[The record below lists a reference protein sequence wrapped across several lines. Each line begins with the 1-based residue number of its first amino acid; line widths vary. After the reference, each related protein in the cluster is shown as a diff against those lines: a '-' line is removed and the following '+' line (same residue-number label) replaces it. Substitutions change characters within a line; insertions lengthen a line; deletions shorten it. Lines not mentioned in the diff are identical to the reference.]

1 MRKVLYLFQYKF
13 SSLLPLAIGGQKMPS
28 SFDIPANYGVDVF
41 DDEEMRSHLPEKVY
55 RDLMDTIHNGKEL
68 DPSLA
73 DDVAHGMKDWAISKG
88 ATHYTHWFQP
98 LTGVTA
104 EKHDSFISV
113 PSKKG
118 KVIMSFS
125 GKELIKGEPDAS
137 SFPNGGLRAT
147 FEARGYTAWDC
158 TSPAFVIHDEYSD
171 VLFIPTAFCS
181 YTGEAL
187 DSKTPLLRSMDYVS
201 EQAIRV
207 LRIFGDTEATKVIP
221 MAGPEQEYFLVDI
234 DHFAQRKD
242 LIYTGRTLF
251 GAPAPKGQELDDH
264 YFGPIRE
271 KIAGFMTEVN
281 QVLWKLG
288 IPAKT
293 EHNEVAPSQHELA
306 VIYGS
311 ANVASDQNA
320 LVMMILKKIAKKHGF
335 ICLFAEKP
343 FAGINGSGKHDN
355 WSLQTNT
362 GINLLKP
369 GKNPHENTQFLAFLA
384 AVVKAVDEYAGLMR
398 ESVATYTNDFRLG
411 ANEAP
416 PAIVSIF
423 LGDELN
429 AVVEKIIHANTTS
442 KVRANTLLQTGA
454 KTLPVLPKDSTD
466 RNRTS
471 PFAFTGNRFEFR
483 MVGSSQNVANANII
497 LDTIV
502 GKTLKE
508 FADYVENSEDAL
520 KAIDEWIKNTLKEH
534 ERIIFNGDG
543 YSEDWVKEAE
553 KRGLLNLKT
562 SVEATDILN
571 EDKTKELFTES
582 GVMTLSELR
591 SRAEIKYSNYA
602 SQVFIDAKTMSHMAH
617 KLYIPAVNGFFSE
630 LVSEVK
636 DCNSISIKA
645 PKSTTVAI
653 EKISSLLDK
662 AVEAV
667 DKLDEAV
674 NACDVNG
681 RDKAVYARDILLPL
695 MENLRAPIDE
705 LETIVSKKAWPVP
718 SYGDLLFHI
727 N

>member
-1 MRKVLYLFQYKF
+1 
-13 SSLLPLAIGGQKMPS
+13 MPS
-28 SFDIPANYGVDVF
+28 QFDIPANYGVDVF

-55 RDLMDTIHNGKEL
+55 KDLMETIHNGSEL

-113 PSKKG
+113 PDKKG

-187 DSKTPLLRSMDYVS
+187 DSKTPLLRSMEYVS
-201 EQAIRV
+201 EQAVRV
-207 LRIFGDTEATKVIP
+207 LRIFGDKETKRVIP

-234 DHFAQRKD
+234 EHFAQRKD

-271 KIAGFMTEVN
+271 QIAGFMTEVN

-306 VIYGS
+306 VIYSS
-311 ANVASDQNA
+311 ANVAADQNA

-355 WSLQTNT
+355 WSLQTDT

-369 GKNPHENTQFLAFLA
+369 GKNPHENTQFLVFLA

-423 LGDELN
+423 LGDELD
-429 AVVEKIIHANTTS
+429 AVVERIIHSDAPT
-442 KVRANTLLQTGA
+442 KARAKSLLQTGA

-483 MVGSSQNVANANII
+483 MVGSNQNIAGPNIV
-497 LDTIV
+497 LDTII

-508 FADYVENSEDAL
+508 FADTVERSEDAN
-520 KAIDEWIKNTLKEH
+520 KAIDDWIRTSLKEH

-543 YSEDWVKEAE
+543 YSKAWVEEAK
-553 KRGLLNLKT
+553 KRGLLNLAT
-562 SVEATDILN
+562 SVEATDVLN
-571 EDKTKELFTES
+571 EEKVKDLFAES
-582 GVMTLSELR
+582 GVLTTSELK
-591 SRAEIKYSNYA
+591 SRAEIKYANYA
-602 SQVFIDAKTMSHMAH
+602 SQVMIDAKTMSHMAK
-617 KLYIPAVNGFFSE
+617 KLYIPAVHGYLAKLLDEAKSFKE
-630 LVSEVK
+630 LG
-636 DCNSISIKA
+636 IKA
-645 PKSTTVAI
+645 PKSTSSAI
-653 EKISSLLDK
+653 EKISSLLDEAQSASDTLDQDITSLK
-662 AVEAV
+662 AT
-667 DKLDEAV
+667 
-674 NACDVNG
+674 G
-681 RDKAVYARDILLPL
+681 RDKAVYCRDVLIPA
-695 MENLRAPIDE
+695 MADLRKPIDE
-705 LETIVSKKAWPVP
+705 LETIVAKSSWPVP

>member
-1 MRKVLYLFQYKF
+1 
-13 SSLLPLAIGGQKMPS
+13 MPS
-28 SFDIPANYGVDVF
+28 SFDIPSNYGVDVF

-55 RDLMDTIHNGKEL
+55 KDLMDTIHNGKEL
-68 DPSLA
+68 NAELA

-113 PSKKG
+113 PDKNG

-125 GKELIKGEPDAS
+125 GKELVKGEPDAS

-158 TSPAFVIHDEYSD
+158 TSPAFVIHDEYSN

-187 DSKTPLLRSMDYVS
+187 DSKTPLLRSRDYIS
-201 EQAIRV
+201 EQALRV
-207 LRIFGDTEATKVIP
+207 LRIFGDTTSKRVET
-221 MAGPEQEYFLVDI
+221 MSGPEQEYFLVDI
-234 DHFAQRKD
+234 EHFAKRKD

-306 VIYGS
+306 VIYAS
-311 ANVASDQNA
+311 SNVAADNNA
-320 LVMMILKKIAKKHGF
+320 LVMMVLKKIAKKHGF
-335 ICLFAEKP
+335 ICLLAEKP

-355 WSLQTNT
+355 FSIQTDT

-369 GKNPHENTQFLAFLA
+369 GKNPHENTQFLVFLA
-384 AVVKAVDEYAGLMR
+384 AIIKAADEYAGLMR

-429 AVVEKIIHANTTS
+429 AVVERIIHSTNS
-442 KVRANTLLQTGA
+442 KTASKNGGLLQTGA

-483 MVGSSQNVANANII
+483 MVGSSQNVSEPNTVLNTII
-497 LDTIV
+497 
-502 GKTLKE
+502 GKELKE
-508 FADYVENSEDAL
+508 FADYIERSEDANT
-520 KAIDEWIKNTLKEH
+520 AINAWIKDTLTEH
-534 ERIIFNGDG
+534 ERVIFNGDG
-543 YSEDWVKEAE
+543 YSDEWVKEAE
-553 KRGLLNLKT
+553 KRGLLNLKS
-562 SVEATDILN
+562 SVEAYDVLS
-571 EDKTKELFTES
+571 EDKTKELYTEAGVFTA
-582 GVMTLSELR
+582 SELK
-591 SRAEIKYSNYA
+591 SRAEIKYANYA
-602 SQVFIDAKTMSHMAH
+602 SQVFIDAKTMSHMAR
-617 KLYIPAVNGFFSE
+617 KLYIPAINTYYAS
-630 LVSEVK
+630 LVKEVK
-636 DCNSISIKA
+636 NCNDCSLHA
-645 PKSTTVAI
+645 PKSTMISI
-653 EKISSLLDK
+653 EKISALLDK
-662 AVEAV
+662 VQDAV
-667 DKLDEAV
+667 DALDNAV
-674 NACDVNG
+674 KACNKTG
-681 RDKAVYARDILLPL
+681 RDKAVYARDVLLPL
-695 MENLRAPIDE
+695 MSDLRSPVDA
-705 LETIVSKKAWPVP
+705 LEEIVAKDVWPVP

>member
-1 MRKVLYLFQYKF
+1 
-13 SSLLPLAIGGQKMPS
+13 MPS
-28 SFDIPANYGVDVF
+28 QFDIPANYGVDVF

-55 RDLMDTIHNGKEL
+55 KDLMETIHNGSEL

-113 PSKKG
+113 PDKKG

-187 DSKTPLLRSMDYVS
+187 DSKTPLLRSMEYVS
-201 EQAIRV
+201 EQAVRV
-207 LRIFGDTEATKVIP
+207 LRIFGDKETKRVIP

-234 DHFAQRKD
+234 EHFAQRKD

-271 KIAGFMTEVN
+271 QIAGFMTEVN

-306 VIYGS
+306 VIYSS
-311 ANVASDQNA
+311 ANVAADQNA

-355 WSLQTNT
+355 WSLQTDT

-369 GKNPHENTQFLAFLA
+369 GKNPHENTQFLVFLA

-423 LGDELN
+423 LGDELD
-429 AVVEKIIHANTTS
+429 AVVERIIHSDAPT
-442 KVRANTLLQTGA
+442 KARAKSLLQTGA

-483 MVGSSQNVANANII
+483 MVGSNQNIAGPNIV
-497 LDTIV
+497 LDTII

-508 FADYVENSEDAL
+508 FADTVERSEDAN
-520 KAIDEWIKNTLKEH
+520 KAIDDWIRTSLKEH

-543 YSEDWVKEAE
+543 YSKAWVEEAK
-553 KRGLLNLKT
+553 KRGLLNLAT
-562 SVEATDILN
+562 SVEATDVLN
-571 EDKTKELFTES
+571 EEKVKDLFAES
-582 GVMTLSELR
+582 GVLTTSELK
-591 SRAEIKYSNYA
+591 SRAEIKYANYA
-602 SQVFIDAKTMSHMAH
+602 SQVMIDAKTMSHMAK
-617 KLYIPAVNGFFSE
+617 KLYIPAVHGYLAKLLDEAKSFKE
-630 LVSEVK
+630 LG
-636 DCNSISIKA
+636 IKA
-645 PKSTTVAI
+645 PKSTSSAI
-653 EKISSLLDK
+653 EKISSLLDEAQSASDTLDQDIASLK
-662 AVEAV
+662 A
-667 DKLDEAV
+667 
-674 NACDVNG
+674 NG
-681 RDKAVYARDILLPL
+681 RDKAVYCRDVLIPA
-695 MENLRAPIDE
+695 MADLRKPIDE
-705 LETIVSKKAWPVP
+705 LETIVAKSSWPVP

>member
-1 MRKVLYLFQYKF
+1 MDVGTRREY
-13 SSLLPLAIGGQKMPS
+13 MPS
-28 SFDIPANYGVDVF
+28 SFDITQNYGIDVF

-55 RDLMDTIHNGKEL
+55 KDLMDTIHNGKEL
-68 DPSLA
+68 DASLA

-113 PSKKG
+113 PDKKG

-158 TSPAFVIHDEYSD
+158 TSPAFVVHDEYSD

-187 DSKTPLLRSMDYVS
+187 DGKTPLLRSMEYIS
-201 EQAIRV
+201 EQAKRV
-207 LRIFGDTEATKVIP
+207 LCIFGDTKTKKVVP

-271 KIAGFMTEVN
+271 QIAGFMTEVN

-306 VIYGS
+306 VIYSS
-311 ANVASDQNA
+311 ANVAADQNA
-320 LVMMILKKIAKKHGF
+320 LVMMVLKKIAKKHGF

-355 WSLQTNT
+355 WSLQTDT
-362 GINLLKP
+362 GVNLLKP
-369 GKNPHENTQFLAFLA
+369 GKNPHENTQFLVFLA
-384 AVVKAVDEYAGLMR
+384 AVVKAVDEYAGLLR

-416 PAIVSIF
+416 PAIVSVF

-429 AVVEKIIHANTTS
+429 SVVERIIHSDAPT
-442 KVRANTLLQTGA
+442 KARANTLLQTGA

-483 MVGSSQNVANANII
+483 MVGSNQNIAGPNIV

-508 FADYVENSEDAL
+508 FADTIERSEDVN
-520 KAIDEWIKNTLKEH
+520 KAIDEWIRTTLKAH

-543 YSEDWVKEAE
+543 YSDDWVKEAE

-562 SVEATDILN
+562 TVEATDVLS
-571 EDKTKELFTES
+571 EDKIKELFSES
-582 GVMTLSELR
+582 GVLTPSELK

-602 SQVFIDAKTMSHMAH
+602 SQVFIDAKTMSHMSR
-617 KLYIPAVNGFFSE
+617 KLYIPAVNGYFTS
-630 LVSEVK
+630 LVKEAKTCKDIEIEV
-636 DCNSISIKA
+636 
-645 PKSTTVAI
+645 PKSTMDSI
-653 EKISSLLDK
+653 HKISALLDK
-662 AVEAV
+662 AVEYT
-667 DKLDEAV
+667 DGLDEAV
-674 NACDVNG
+674 SSCKATG
-681 RDKAVYARDILLPL
+681 RDKAVYARDVLLPL
-695 MENLRAPIDE
+695 MAELRGAVDE
-705 LETIVSKKAWPVP
+705 LETMVSKKAWPVP

>member
-1 MRKVLYLFQYKF
+1 
-13 SSLLPLAIGGQKMPS
+13 MPS
-28 SFDIPANYGVDVF
+28 QFDVQTNYGVDVF

-68 DPSLA
+68 NPTLA

-113 PSKKG
+113 PDKKG

-125 GKELIKGEPDAS
+125 GKELVKGEPDAS

-158 TSPAFVIHDEYSD
+158 TSPAFVVHDEYSN
-171 VLFIPTAFCS
+171 VLYIPTAFCS

-187 DSKTPLLRSMDYVS
+187 DGKTPLLRSMDYVS
-201 EQAIRV
+201 EQSLRV
-207 LRIFGDTEATKVIP
+207 LKIFGDTTAKKVIP
-221 MAGPEQEYFLVDI
+221 MSGPEQEYFLVDI
-234 DHFAQRKD
+234 EHFAQRKD

-271 KIAGFMTEVN
+271 QIAGFMTEVN

-306 VIYGS
+306 VIYS
-311 ANVASDQNA
+311 SVNVAADQNA

-335 ICLFAEKP
+335 ICLLTEKP
-343 FAGINGSGKHDN
+343 FAGINGSGKHN
-355 WSLQTNT
+355 NYSLQTDT

-384 AVVKAVDEYAGLMR
+384 AVIKSVDEFSGLMR

-429 AVVEKIIHANTTS
+429 AVVERIIHSDKPTKA
-442 KVRANTLLQTGA
+442 REHTLLQTGA

-483 MVGSSQNVANANII
+483 MVGSNQNIAEPNIV
-497 LDTIV
+497 LNTII
-502 GKTLKE
+502 GRALKE
-508 FADYVENSEDAL
+508 FADYVERSEDATSAISQWIRDTL
-520 KAIDEWIKNTLKEH
+520 KAH

-543 YSEDWVKEAE
+543 YSENWVKEAE
-553 KRGLLNLKT
+553 KRGLPNLKT
-562 SVEATDILN
+562 TVEATDVLLDENVI
-571 EDKTKELFTES
+571 DLFTES
-582 GVMTLSELR
+582 GVFTLSELK
-591 SRAEIKYSNYA
+591 SRREIKYNNYS
-602 SQVFIDAKTMSHMAH
+602 SQVFIDAKTMSHMAR
-617 KLYIPAVNGFFSE
+617 KLYIPAVNSYFAK
-630 LVSEVK
+630 LVKEVK
-636 DCNSISIKA
+636 DCKESGIPA
-645 PKSTTVAI
+645 PKSTLDMLN
-653 EKISSLLDK
+653 KISALLD
-662 AVEAV
+662 EAQSMT
-667 DKLDEAV
+667 DKLDQAILDSKTTGREKAIYSR
-674 NACDVNG
+674 DV
-681 RDKAVYARDILLPL
+681 LLPL
-695 MENLRAPIDE
+695 MNALRKPVDE
-705 LETIVSKKAWPVP
+705 LENIVAKSYWPVP

>member
-1 MRKVLYLFQYKF
+1 
-13 SSLLPLAIGGQKMPS
+13 MPS
-28 SFDIPANYGVDVF
+28 SFDITSNYGVDVF
-41 DDEEMRSHLPEKVY
+41 DDEEMRSHLPQKVY
-55 RDLMDTIHNGKEL
+55 LALMETIHEGKEL

-113 PSKKG
+113 PDKKG

-158 TSPAFVIHDEYSD
+158 TSPAFVVHDEYSN

-187 DSKTPLLRSMDYVS
+187 DSKTPLLRSMEYIN
-201 EQAIRV
+201 EQAKRV
-207 LRIFGDTEATKVIP
+207 LCIFGDTETKKVLP

-234 DHFAQRKD
+234 DHFAKRKD

-251 GAPAPKGQELDDH
+251 GAVAPKGQELDDH

-271 KIAGFMTEVN
+271 QIAGFMTEVN

-355 WSLQTNT
+355 WSLQTDK
-362 GINLLKP
+362 GVNLLKP
-369 GKNPHENTQFLAFLA
+369 GKNPHENTQFLVFLA

-398 ESVATYTNDFRLG
+398 ESVASYTNDFRLG

-429 AVVEKIIHANTTS
+429 AVVERIIHSDAPTKARS
-442 KVRANTLLQTGA
+442 KSLLQTGVNS
-454 KTLPVLPKDSTD
+454 LPVLPKDSTD

-483 MVGSSQNVANANII
+483 MVGSSQNVASANIV
-497 LDTIV
+497 LDTII
-502 GKTLKE
+502 GKALKD
-508 FADYVENSEDAL
+508 FADTVERSEDVNT
-520 KAIDEWIKNTLKEH
+520 AINDWIRDTLKEH

-543 YSEDWVKEAE
+543 YSEEWVKEAE
-553 KRGLLNLKT
+553 RRGLLNLKT
-562 SVEATDILN
+562 TVEATDVLST
-571 EDKTKELFTES
+571 DKVKELFAES
-582 GVMTLSELR
+582 GVLTPTELK
-591 SRAEIKYSNYA
+591 SRAEIKYNNYA

-617 KLYIPAVNGFFSE
+617 KLYIPAVNTYFSS
-630 LVSEVK
+630 LVEEAKGCK
-636 DCNSISIKA
+636 DIGISA
-645 PKSTTVAI
+645 PKSTMKQI
-653 EKISSLLDK
+653 SDISSLLDE
-662 AVEAV
+662 VV
-667 DKLDEAV
+667 DATAKLDEAIASCNV
-674 NACDVNG
+674 SG
-681 RDKAVYARDILLPL
+681 RDKAVYSRDVLLPL
-695 MENLRAPIDE
+695 MEKLRTPVDT
-705 LETIVSKKAWPVP
+705 LETMVSKDVWPVP

>member
-1 MRKVLYLFQYKF
+1 
-13 SSLLPLAIGGQKMPS
+13 MPS
-28 SFDIPANYGVDVF
+28 QFDIPANYGVDVF

-55 RDLMDTIHNGKEL
+55 KDLMETIHNGSEL

-113 PSKKG
+113 PDKKG

-171 VLFIPTAFCS
+171 VLFIPTAFYS

-187 DSKTPLLRSMDYVS
+187 DSKTPLLRSMEYVS
-201 EQAIRV
+201 EQAVRV
-207 LRIFGDTEATKVIP
+207 LRIFGDKETKRVIP

-234 DHFAQRKD
+234 EHFAQRKD

-271 KIAGFMTEVN
+271 QIAGFMTEVN

-306 VIYGS
+306 VIYSS
-311 ANVASDQNA
+311 ANVAADQNA

-355 WSLQTNT
+355 WSLQTDT

-369 GKNPHENTQFLAFLA
+369 GKNPHENTQFLVFLA

-423 LGDELN
+423 LGDELD
-429 AVVEKIIHANTTS
+429 AVVERIIHSDAPT
-442 KVRANTLLQTGA
+442 KARAKSLLQTGA

-483 MVGSSQNVANANII
+483 MVGSNQNIAGPNIV
-497 LDTIV
+497 LDTII

-508 FADYVENSEDAL
+508 FADTVERSEDAN
-520 KAIDEWIKNTLKEH
+520 KAIDDWIRTSLKEH

-543 YSEDWVKEAE
+543 YSKAWVEEAK
-553 KRGLLNLKT
+553 KRGLLNLAT
-562 SVEATDILN
+562 SVEATDVLN
-571 EDKTKELFTES
+571 EEKVKDLFAES
-582 GVMTLSELR
+582 GVLTTSELK
-591 SRAEIKYSNYA
+591 SRAEIKYANYA
-602 SQVFIDAKTMSHMAH
+602 SQVMIDAKTMSHMAK
-617 KLYIPAVNGFFSE
+617 KLYIPAVHGYLAKLLDEAKSFKE
-630 LVSEVK
+630 LG
-636 DCNSISIKA
+636 IKA
-645 PKSTTVAI
+645 PKSTSSAI
-653 EKISSLLDK
+653 EKISSLLDEAQSASDTLDQNIASLK
-662 AVEAV
+662 AT
-667 DKLDEAV
+667 
-674 NACDVNG
+674 G
-681 RDKAVYARDILLPL
+681 RDKAVYCRDVLIPA
-695 MENLRAPIDE
+695 MADLRKPIDE
-705 LETIVSKKAWPVP
+705 LETIVAKSSWPVP

>member
-1 MRKVLYLFQYKF
+1 
-13 SSLLPLAIGGQKMPS
+13 MPS
-28 SFDIPANYGVDVF
+28 QFDIPTNYGVDVF

-55 RDLMDTIHNGKEL
+55 KDLMETIHNGSEL

-113 PSKKG
+113 PDKKG

-158 TSPAFVIHDEYSD
+158 TSPAFVVHDEYSN

-187 DSKTPLLRSMDYVS
+187 DGKTPLLRSMEYVS

-207 LRIFGDTEATKVIP
+207 LRIFGDKDSKRVIP

-234 DHFAQRKD
+234 EHFAQRKD

-271 KIAGFMTEVN
+271 QIAGFMTEVN

-306 VIYGS
+306 VIYTS
-311 ANVASDQNA
+311 ANVAADQNA
-320 LVMMILKKIAKKHGF
+320 LVMLILKKIAKKHGF

-355 WSLQTNT
+355 WSLQTDT

-369 GKNPHENTQFLAFLA
+369 GKNPHENTQFLVFLA

-416 PAIVSIF
+416 PAIVSVF
-423 LGDELN
+423 LGDELD
-429 AVVEKIIHANTTS
+429 AVVERIIHSDAPT
-442 KVRANTLLQTGA
+442 KARAKSLLQTGA

-483 MVGSSQNVANANII
+483 MVGSNQNIAGPNIV
-497 LDTIV
+497 LDTII

-508 FADYVENSEDAL
+508 FADTVERSEDAN
-520 KAIDEWIKNTLKEH
+520 KAIDDWIRTSLKEH

-543 YSEDWVKEAE
+543 YSQAWVEEAK
-553 KRGLLNLKT
+553 KRGLLNLTT
-562 SVEATDILN
+562 SVEATDVLN
-571 EDKTKELFTES
+571 DEKIRDLFAES
-582 GVMTLSELR
+582 GVLTPSELK
-591 SRAEIKYSNYA
+591 SRAEIKYANYA
-602 SQVFIDAKTMSHMAH
+602 SQVMIDAKTMSHMAR
-617 KLYIPAVNGFFSE
+617 KLYIPAVHGYLSKLLEEAKSF
-630 LVSEVK
+630 K
-636 DCNSISIKA
+636 DLGISA
-645 PKSTTVAI
+645 PKATAAAI
-653 EKISSLLDK
+653 EKTAKL
-662 AVEAV
+662 
-667 DKLDEAV
+667 LDEAQIAV
-674 NACDVNG
+674 DMLDSDIVSCTSIG
-681 RDKAVYARDILLPL
+681 REKAVYSRDVLIPA
-695 MENLRAPIDE
+695 MAALRKPIDE
-705 LETIVSKKAWPVP
+705 LETIVAKSDWPVP

>member
-1 MRKVLYLFQYKF
+1 
-13 SSLLPLAIGGQKMPS
+13 MPS
-28 SFDIPANYGVDVF
+28 SFDITSNYGIDVF

-55 RDLMDTIHNGKEL
+55 KDLMDTIHNGKEL
-68 DPSLA
+68 DASLA
-73 DDVAHGMKDWAISKG
+73 DDVAHGMKEWAISKG

-113 PSKKG
+113 PDKKG
-118 KVIMSFS
+118 RVIMSFS

-158 TSPAFVIHDEYSD
+158 TSPAFVVHDEYSN

-187 DSKTPLLRSMDYVS
+187 DGKTPLLRSMDYVS
-201 EQAIRV
+201 EQAKRV
-207 LRIFGDTEATKVIP
+207 LCIFGDTETKKVVP

-234 DHFAQRKD
+234 DHFAKRKD

-271 KIAGFMTEVN
+271 QIAGFMTEVN

-306 VIYGS
+306 VIYSS
-311 ANVASDQNA
+311 ANVAADQNA
-320 LVMMILKKIAKKHGF
+320 LVMLVLKKIAKKHGF

-355 WSLQTNT
+355 WSLATDK
-362 GINLLKP
+362 GVNLLKP
-369 GKNPHENTQFLAFLA
+369 GKNPHENTQFLVFLA

-398 ESVATYTNDFRLG
+398 ESVACYTNDFRLG

-429 AVVEKIIHANTTS
+429 AVVEKIIHSDAPTKS
-442 KVRANTLLQTGA
+442 RANTLLQTGA

-483 MVGSSQNVANANII
+483 MVGSSQNIAGPNIV
-497 LDTIV
+497 LDTII

-508 FADYVENSEDAL
+508 FADTVERSEDSNA
-520 KAIDEWIKNTLKEH
+520 AIENWIKTSLKEH
-534 ERIIFNGDG
+534 QRIIFNGDG
-543 YSEDWVKEAE
+543 YSDEWVKEAE

-562 SVEATDILN
+562 SVEATDVLSA
-571 EDKTKELFTES
+571 DKVKELFSES
-582 GVMTLSELR
+582 GVLTPTELK
-591 SRAEIKYSNYA
+591 SRAEIKYNNYA

-617 KLYIPAVNGFFSE
+617 KLYIPSVNTFFTS
-630 LVSEVK
+630 LVKEAK
-636 DCNSISIKA
+636 GCKEIGIDA
-645 PKSTTVAI
+645 PKSTLKLI
-653 EKISSLLDK
+653 KNISSLLDE
-662 AVEAV
+662 VEEAV
-667 DKLDEAV
+667 SKLDEAV
-674 NACDVNG
+674 ASCTAIG
-681 RDKAVYARDILLPL
+681 REKAVYARDVLIPL
-695 MENLRAPIDE
+695 MEKLRTPVDT
-705 LETIVSKKAWPVP
+705 LETMVSKDVWPVP

>member
-1 MRKVLYLFQYKF
+1 
-13 SSLLPLAIGGQKMPS
+13 MPS
-28 SFDIPANYGVDVF
+28 QFDIPANYGVDVF

-55 RDLMDTIHNGKEL
+55 KDLMETIHNGSEL

-113 PSKKG
+113 PDKKG

-171 VLFIPTAFCS
+171 VLFIPTAFYS

-187 DSKTPLLRSMDYVS
+187 DSKTPLLRSMEYVS
-201 EQAIRV
+201 EQAVRV
-207 LRIFGDTEATKVIP
+207 LRIFGDKETKRVIP

-234 DHFAQRKD
+234 EHFAQRKD

-271 KIAGFMTEVN
+271 QIAGFMTEVN

-306 VIYGS
+306 VIYSS
-311 ANVASDQNA
+311 ANVAADQNA

-355 WSLQTNT
+355 WSLQTDT

-369 GKNPHENTQFLAFLA
+369 GKNPHENTQFLVFLA

-423 LGDELN
+423 LGDELD
-429 AVVEKIIHANTTS
+429 AVVERIIHSDAPT
-442 KVRANTLLQTGA
+442 KARAKSLLQTGA

-483 MVGSSQNVANANII
+483 MVGSNQNIAGPNIV
-497 LDTIV
+497 LDTII

-508 FADYVENSEDAL
+508 FADTVERSEDAN
-520 KAIDEWIKNTLKEH
+520 KAIDDWIRTSLKEH

-543 YSEDWVKEAE
+543 YSKAWVEEAK
-553 KRGLLNLKT
+553 KRGLLNLAT
-562 SVEATDILN
+562 SVEATDVLN
-571 EDKTKELFTES
+571 EEKVKDLFAES
-582 GVMTLSELR
+582 GVLTTSELK
-591 SRAEIKYSNYA
+591 SRAEIKYANYA
-602 SQVFIDAKTMSHMAH
+602 SQVMIDAKTMSHMAK
-617 KLYIPAVNGFFSE
+617 KLYIPAVHGYLAKLLDEAKSFKE
-630 LVSEVK
+630 LG
-636 DCNSISIKA
+636 IKA
-645 PKSTTVAI
+645 PKSTSSAI
-653 EKISSLLDK
+653 EKISSLLDEAQSASDTLDQDIASLK
-662 AVEAV
+662 AT
-667 DKLDEAV
+667 
-674 NACDVNG
+674 G
-681 RDKAVYARDILLPL
+681 RGKAVYCRDVLIPA
-695 MENLRAPIDE
+695 MADLRKPIDE
-705 LETIVSKKAWPVP
+705 LETIVAKSSWPVP

>member
-1 MRKVLYLFQYKF
+1 
-13 SSLLPLAIGGQKMPS
+13 MPS
-28 SFDIPANYGVDVF
+28 SFDITSNYGIDVF

-55 RDLMDTIHNGKEL
+55 KDLMDTIHNGKEL
-68 DPSLA
+68 DASLA
-73 DDVAHGMKDWAISKG
+73 DDVAHGMKEWAISKG

-113 PSKKG
+113 PDKKG

-158 TSPAFVIHDEYSD
+158 TSPAFVVHDEYSN

-187 DSKTPLLRSMDYVS
+187 DGKTPLLRSMDYVS
-201 EQAIRV
+201 EQAKRV
-207 LRIFGDTEATKVIP
+207 LCIFGDTETKKVVP

-234 DHFAQRKD
+234 DHFAKRKD

-271 KIAGFMTEVN
+271 QIAGFMTEVN

-306 VIYGS
+306 VIYSS
-311 ANVASDQNA
+311 ANVAADQNA
-320 LVMMILKKIAKKHGF
+320 LVMLVLKKIAKKHGF

-343 FAGINGSGKHDN
+343 FAGVNGSGKHDN
-355 WSLQTNT
+355 WSLATDK
-362 GINLLKP
+362 GVNLLKP
-369 GKNPHENTQFLAFLA
+369 GKNPHENTQFLVFLA

-398 ESVATYTNDFRLG
+398 ESVACYTNDFRLG

-429 AVVEKIIHANTTS
+429 AVVEKIIHSDAPTKS
-442 KVRANTLLQTGA
+442 RANTLLQTGA

-483 MVGSSQNVANANII
+483 MVGSSQNIAGPNIV
-497 LDTIV
+497 LDTII

-508 FADYVENSEDAL
+508 FADTVERSEDSNA
-520 KAIDEWIKNTLKEH
+520 AIENWIKTSLKEH
-534 ERIIFNGDG
+534 QRIIFNGDG
-543 YSEDWVKEAE
+543 YSDEWVKEAE

-562 SVEATDILN
+562 SVEATDVLSA
-571 EDKTKELFTES
+571 DKVKELFSES
-582 GVMTLSELR
+582 GVLTPIELK
-591 SRAEIKYSNYA
+591 SRAEIKYNNYA

-617 KLYIPAVNGFFSE
+617 KLYIPSVNTFFTS
-630 LVSEVK
+630 LVKEAK
-636 DCNSISIKA
+636 GCKEIGIDA
-645 PKSTTVAI
+645 PKSTLKLI
-653 EKISSLLDK
+653 KNISSLLDE
-662 AVEAV
+662 VEEAV
-667 DKLDEAV
+667 SKLDEAV
-674 NACDVNG
+674 ASCTAIG
-681 RDKAVYARDILLPL
+681 REKAVYARDVLIPL
-695 MENLRAPIDE
+695 MEKLRTPVDT
-705 LETIVSKKAWPVP
+705 LETMVSKDVWPVP

>member
-1 MRKVLYLFQYKF
+1 
-13 SSLLPLAIGGQKMPS
+13 MPS
-28 SFDIPANYGVDVF
+28 SFDITSNYGIDVF

-55 RDLMDTIHNGKEL
+55 KDLMDTIHNGKEL
-68 DPSLA
+68 DASLA
-73 DDVAHGMKDWAISKG
+73 DDVAHGMKEWAISKG

-113 PSKKG
+113 PDKKG

-158 TSPAFVIHDEYSD
+158 TSPAFVVHDEYSN

-187 DSKTPLLRSMDYVS
+187 DGKTPLLRSMDYVS
-201 EQAIRV
+201 EQAKRV
-207 LRIFGDTEATKVIP
+207 LCIFGDTETKKVVP

-234 DHFAQRKD
+234 DHFAKRKD

-271 KIAGFMTEVN
+271 QIAGFMTEVN

-306 VIYGS
+306 VIYSS
-311 ANVASDQNA
+311 ANVAADQNA
-320 LVMMILKKIAKKHGF
+320 LVMLVLKKIAKKHGF

-355 WSLQTNT
+355 WSLATDK
-362 GINLLKP
+362 GVNLLKP
-369 GKNPHENTQFLAFLA
+369 GKNPHENTQFLVFLA

-398 ESVATYTNDFRLG
+398 ESVACYTNDFRLG

-429 AVVEKIIHANTTS
+429 AVVEKIIHSDAPTKS
-442 KVRANTLLQTGA
+442 RANTLLQTGA
-454 KTLPVLPKDSTD
+454 KTLPVLPKDATD

-483 MVGSSQNVANANII
+483 MVGSSQNIAGPNIV
-497 LDTIV
+497 LDTII

-508 FADYVENSEDAL
+508 FADTVERSEDSNA
-520 KAIDEWIKNTLKEH
+520 AIENWIKTSLKEH
-534 ERIIFNGDG
+534 QRIIFNGDG
-543 YSEDWVKEAE
+543 YSEEWVKEAE

-562 SVEATDILN
+562 SVEATDVLST
-571 EDKTKELFTES
+571 DKVKELFSES
-582 GVMTLSELR
+582 GVLTPTELK
-591 SRAEIKYSNYA
+591 SRAEIKYNNYA

-617 KLYIPAVNGFFSE
+617 KLYIPSVNTFFTS
-630 LVSEVK
+630 LVKEAK
-636 DCNSISIKA
+636 GCKEIGIDA
-645 PKSTTVAI
+645 PKSTLKLI
-653 EKISSLLDK
+653 NNISTLLDE
-662 AVEAV
+662 VEDAAS
-667 DKLDEAV
+667 KLDEAV
-674 NACDVNG
+674 ASCTVTG
-681 RDKAVYARDILLPL
+681 REKAIYARDVLIPL
-695 MENLRAPIDE
+695 MENLRTPVDT
-705 LETIVSKKAWPVP
+705 LETMVSKDVWPVP

>member
-1 MRKVLYLFQYKF
+1 
-13 SSLLPLAIGGQKMPS
+13 MPS
-28 SFDIPANYGVDVF
+28 QFDVATNYGVDVF

-68 DPSLA
+68 NPTLA

-113 PSKKG
+113 PDKKG

-125 GKELIKGEPDAS
+125 GKELVKGEPDAS

-158 TSPAFVIHDEYSD
+158 TSPAFVVHDEYSN
-171 VLFIPTAFCS
+171 VLYIPTAFCS

-187 DSKTPLLRSMDYVS
+187 DGKTPLLRSMDYVS
-201 EQAIRV
+201 EQSLRV
-207 LRIFGDTEATKVIP
+207 LKIFGDTTAKKVIP

-234 DHFAQRKD
+234 EHFAQRKD

-271 KIAGFMTEVN
+271 QIAGFMTEVN

-306 VIYGS
+306 VIYSS
-311 ANVASDQNA
+311 ANVAADQNA

-335 ICLFAEKP
+335 ICLLTEKP
-343 FAGINGSGKHDN
+343 FAGINGSGKHN
-355 WSLQTNT
+355 NYSLQTDT

-384 AVVKAVDEYAGLMR
+384 AVIKSVDEFSGLMR

-429 AVVEKIIHANTTS
+429 AVVERIIHSDKPTKA
-442 KVRANTLLQTGA
+442 RENTLLQTGA

-483 MVGSSQNVANANII
+483 MVGSNQNIAEPNIV
-497 LDTIV
+497 LNTII
-502 GKTLKE
+502 GRALKE
-508 FADYVENSEDAL
+508 FADYVERSEDANAAISQWIRETL
-520 KAIDEWIKNTLKEH
+520 KAH

-543 YSEDWVKEAE
+543 YSENWVKEAE
-553 KRGLLNLKT
+553 KRGLPNLKT
-562 SVEATDILN
+562 TVEATDVLLDENVI
-571 EDKTKELFTES
+571 DLFTES
-582 GVMTLSELR
+582 GVLTLSELK
-591 SRAEIKYSNYA
+591 SRREIKYNNYS
-602 SQVFIDAKTMSHMAH
+602 SQVFIDAKTMSHMAR
-617 KLYIPAVNGFFSE
+617 KLYIPAVNSYFAK
-630 LVSEVK
+630 LVKEVK
-636 DCNSISIKA
+636 DCKESGIPA
-645 PKSTTVAI
+645 PKSTLDMLT
-653 EKISSLLDK
+653 KISAL
-662 AVEAV
+662 
-667 DKLDEAV
+667 LDEAQ
-674 NACDVNG
+674 NATDRLDQAVLDSKETGREKAIYSRDV
-681 RDKAVYARDILLPL
+681 LLPL
-695 MENLRAPIDE
+695 MNALRKPVDE
-705 LETIVSKKAWPVP
+705 LENIVAKSYWPVP

>member
-1 MRKVLYLFQYKF
+1 
-13 SSLLPLAIGGQKMPS
+13 MPS
-28 SFDIPANYGVDVF
+28 SFDITSNYGIDVF

-55 RDLMDTIHNGKEL
+55 KDLMDTIHNGKEL
-68 DPSLA
+68 DASLA
-73 DDVAHGMKDWAISKG
+73 DDVAHGMKEWAISKG

-113 PSKKG
+113 PDKKG
-118 KVIMSFS
+118 RVIMSFS

-158 TSPAFVIHDEYSD
+158 TSPAFVVHDEYSN

-187 DSKTPLLRSMDYVS
+187 DGKTPLLRSMDYVS
-201 EQAIRV
+201 EQAKRV
-207 LRIFGDTEATKVIP
+207 LCIFGDTETKKVVP

-234 DHFAQRKD
+234 DHFAKRKD

-271 KIAGFMTEVN
+271 QIAGFMTEVN

-306 VIYGS
+306 VIYSS
-311 ANVASDQNA
+311 ANVAADQNA
-320 LVMMILKKIAKKHGF
+320 LVMLVLKKIAKKHGF

-355 WSLQTNT
+355 WSLATDK
-362 GINLLKP
+362 GVNLLKP
-369 GKNPHENTQFLAFLA
+369 GKNPHENTQFLVFLA

-398 ESVATYTNDFRLG
+398 ESVACYTNDFRLG

-429 AVVEKIIHANTTS
+429 AVVEKIIHSDAPTKS
-442 KVRANTLLQTGA
+442 RANTLLQTGA

-483 MVGSSQNVANANII
+483 MVGSSQNIAGPNIV
-497 LDTIV
+497 LDTII

-508 FADYVENSEDAL
+508 FADTVERSEDSNA
-520 KAIDEWIKNTLKEH
+520 AIENWIKTSLKEH
-534 ERIIFNGDG
+534 QRIIFNGDG
-543 YSEDWVKEAE
+543 YSDEWVKEAE

-562 SVEATDILN
+562 SVEATDVLST
-571 EDKTKELFTES
+571 DKVKELFSES
-582 GVMTLSELR
+582 GVLTPIELK
-591 SRAEIKYSNYA
+591 SRAEIKYNNYA

-617 KLYIPAVNGFFSE
+617 KLYIPSVNTFFTS
-630 LVSEVK
+630 LVKEAK
-636 DCNSISIKA
+636 GCKEIGIDA
-645 PKSTTVAI
+645 PKSTLKLI
-653 EKISSLLDK
+653 KNISSLLDE
-662 AVEAV
+662 VEEAV
-667 DKLDEAV
+667 SKLDEAV
-674 NACDVNG
+674 ASCTAIG
-681 RDKAVYARDILLPL
+681 REKAVYARDVLIPL
-695 MENLRAPIDE
+695 MEKLRTPVDT
-705 LETIVSKKAWPVP
+705 LETMVSKDVWPVP

>member
-1 MRKVLYLFQYKF
+1 
-13 SSLLPLAIGGQKMPS
+13 MPS

-113 PSKKG
+113 PNKKG

-158 TSPAFVIHDEYSD
+158 TSPAFVVHDEYSN

-187 DSKTPLLRSMDYVS
+187 DSKTPLLRSMEYVS
-201 EQAIRV
+201 EQAVRV
-207 LRIFGDTEATKVIP
+207 LRIFGDTETTKVVP

-271 KIAGFMTEVN
+271 QIAGFMTEVN

-442 KVRANTLLQTGA
+442 KVRANSLLQTGA

-483 MVGSSQNVANANII
+483 MVGSSQNVANANIV

-508 FADYVENSEDAL
+508 FADFVENSEDAT
-520 KAIDEWIKNTLKEH
+520 KAIDEWIKTTLKEH

-562 SVEATDILN
+562 SVEATDVLN
-571 EDKTKELFTES
+571 EEKTKELFTES
-582 GVMTLSELR
+582 GIMTLSELK

-617 KLYIPAVNGFFSE
+617 KLYIPAVNGYFTD
-630 LVSEVK
+630 LVKEAK
-636 DCNSISIKA
+636 DCASISIKA
-645 PKSTTVAI
+645 PKSTLSAI
-653 EKISSLLDK
+653 EKISCLLDK
-662 AVEAV
+662 TVDAVN
-667 DKLDEAV
+667 KLDEV
-674 NACDVNG
+674 IDSCDVTG
-681 RDKAVYARDILLPL
+681 RDKAVYARDVLLPL
-695 MENLRAPIDE
+695 MADLRAPVDE

>member
-1 MRKVLYLFQYKF
+1 MIYIYPSTIFHRCFCWLKEVK
-13 SSLLPLAIGGQKMPS
+13 KMPS

-113 PSKKG
+113 PNKKG

-158 TSPAFVIHDEYSD
+158 TSPAFVVHDEYSN

-187 DSKTPLLRSMDYVS
+187 DSKTPLLRSMEYVS
-201 EQAIRV
+201 EQAVRV
-207 LRIFGDTEATKVIP
+207 LRIFGDTETTKVVP

-271 KIAGFMTEVN
+271 QIAGFMTEVN

-442 KVRANTLLQTGA
+442 KVRANSLLQTGA

-497 LDTIV
+497 LDTII
-502 GKTLKE
+502 GKALKE
-508 FADYVENSEDAL
+508 FADFVENSEDAT
-520 KAIDEWIKNTLKEH
+520 KAIDEWIKTTLKEH

-562 SVEATDILN
+562 TVEATDVLN
-571 EDKTKELFTES
+571 EEKTKELFTES
-582 GVMTLSELR
+582 GIMTLSELK

-617 KLYIPAVNGFFSE
+617 KLYIPAVNGYFTD
-630 LVSEVK
+630 LVKEAK
-636 DCNSISIKA
+636 DCASISIKA
-645 PKSTTVAI
+645 PKSTMSAI

-662 AVEAV
+662 TVDAVN
-667 DKLDEAV
+667 KLDDAI
-674 NACDVNG
+674 ASCDVTG
-681 RDKAVYARDILLPL
+681 RDKAVYARDVLLPL
-695 MENLRAPIDE
+695 MADLRAPVDE
-705 LETIVSKKAWPVP
+705 LETIVSKKVWPVP

>member
-1 MRKVLYLFQYKF
+1 
-13 SSLLPLAIGGQKMPS
+13 MPS

-68 DPSLA
+68 DASLA

-113 PSKKG
+113 PDKKG

-158 TSPAFVIHDEYSD
+158 TSPAFVIHDEYSN

-187 DSKTPLLRSMDYVS
+187 DSKTPLLRSMEYVS
-201 EQAIRV
+201 EQAVRV
-207 LRIFGDTEATKVIP
+207 LRIFGDTTTTKVVP

-251 GAPAPKGQELDDH
+251 GAVAPKGQELDDH

-311 ANVASDQNA
+311 ANVAADQNA
-320 LVMMILKKIAKKHGF
+320 LVIMILKKIAKKHGF
-335 ICLFAEKP
+335 ICLLAEKP

-355 WSLQTNT
+355 WSLQTNN

-369 GKNPHENTQFLAFLA
+369 GKNPHENTQFLVFLA
-384 AVVKAVDEYAGLMR
+384 AVVKAVDEYQGLMR
-398 ESVATYTNDFRLG
+398 SSVATYTNDFRLG

-429 AVVEKIIHANTTS
+429 TVVEKIIHANTTS
-442 KVRANTLLQTGA
+442 KARANTLLQTGA
-454 KTLPVLPKDSTD
+454 KSLPVLPKDSTD

-483 MVGSSQNVANANII
+483 MVGSNQNVANANIV

-508 FADYVENSEDAL
+508 FADFIEHSEDAT
-520 KAIDEWIKNTLKEH
+520 KAIDEWIKTTLKAH

-562 SVEATDILN
+562 TVEATDVLS
-571 EDKTKELFTES
+571 EEKTKELFTES
-582 GVMTLSELR
+582 GIMTLSELK
-591 SRAEIKYSNYA
+591 SRAEIKYNNYA

-617 KLYIPAVNGFFSE
+617 KLYIPAVNSYFAS
-630 LVSEVK
+630 LVKEVK
-636 DCNSISIKA
+636 DCKAISLEA
-645 PKSTTVAI
+645 PKSTVDSI
-653 EKISSLLDK
+653 NRISALLDETVV
-662 AVEAV
+662 AVE
-667 DKLDEAV
+667 KLDEAITSCKV
-674 NACDVNG
+674 SG
-681 RDKAVYARDILLPL
+681 RDKAVYARDVLLPL
-695 MENLRAPIDE
+695 MASLRAPVDT
-705 LETIVSKKAWPVP
+705 LENLVAKSYWPVP

-727 N
+727 S